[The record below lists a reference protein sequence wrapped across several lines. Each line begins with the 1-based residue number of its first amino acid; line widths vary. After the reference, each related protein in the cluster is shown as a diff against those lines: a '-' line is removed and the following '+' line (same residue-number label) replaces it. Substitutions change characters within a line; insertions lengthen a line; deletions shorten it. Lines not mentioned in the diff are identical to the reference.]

1 MEYVGQIIGVTV
13 ATDQAIAK
21 KAAKQVV
28 VEYED
33 LPPIISMEEAI
44 AAKSFF
50 TFDPKISSGDT
61 AKALTSSDHMIEGEM
76 RTGAQEHFYL
86 ETQAV
91 IAIPKGEHGEME
103 IIASTQNPTKTQM
116 VVAHVLGVPAN
127 RIVCKVKRMGGG
139 FGGKETRNVPLC
151 GVAAV
156 AANEVRLDP
165 VYTIRFSFHNRLGMG
180 IWYEIFLFTRY
191 RFHLI
196 SEWGF
201 VYTRNGNPSSCAAED
216 IPLFYHPLGSAPD
229 E

>member
-1 MEYVGQIIGVTV
+1 
-13 ATDQAIAK
+13 
-21 KAAKQVV
+21 
-28 VEYED
+28 
-33 LPPIISMEEAI
+33 MEEAI

-50 TFDPKISSGDT
+50 AFDPKISIGDI

-91 IAIPKGEHGEME
+91 IAIPKGEHGEMD

-139 FGGKETRNVPLC
+139 FGGKETRNVPLS

-156 AANEVRLDP
+156 AANKV
-165 VYTIRFSFHNRLGMG
+165 S
-180 IWYEIFLFTRY
+180 
-191 RFHLI
+191 
-196 SEWGF
+196 
-201 VYTRNGNPSSCAAED
+201 
-216 IPLFYHPLGSAPD
+216 
-229 E
+229 